1 MYWVLPRNFHE
12 HCTNRAHQDTDNSI
26 EVVPRESQGYK
37 TSTLSANSLLGVLE
51 SIISVLIY
59 FASDNDTN
67 AKYDFWYVQ
76 YLSHSKKKC

>member
-12 HCTNRAHQDTDNSI
+12 HCTKRAHQDTDNSI

-59 FASDNDTN
+59 FVSENLYHILVVLAIRQMSPI
-67 AKYDFWYVQ
+67 F
-76 YLSHSKKKC
+76 